1 MFILFIT
8 SLDNSISDLT
18 DVAGGPDGGPSFL
31 SKWMEWGGAGRG
43 PQTIQPSRSKL
54 ILTLARRNETDKAG
68 SRSLM
73 RRGEVD
79 IR

>member
-1 MFILFIT
+1 MVDQVS
-8 SLDNSISDLT
+8 SLNGWN
-18 DVAGGPDGGPSFL
+18 GGGT
-31 SKWMEWGGAGRG
+31 AGRG

-54 ILTLARRNETDKAG
+54 ILTLARINETDKAE

-73 RRGEVD
+73 RRGVVD

>member
-1 MFILFIT
+1 MVDQV
-8 SLDNSISDLT
+8 SSIN
-18 DVAGGPDGGPSFL
+18 GWNG
-31 SKWMEWGGAGRG
+31 GGAGRG

-54 ILTLARRNETDKAG
+54 ILTLARRNETDKAR

-73 RRGEVD
+73 RRGVVD

>member
-1 MFILFIT
+1 MVDQV
-8 SLDNSISDLT
+8 SSINGWNEG
-18 DVAGGPDGGPSFL
+18 A
-31 SKWMEWGGAGRG
+31 AGRG

-73 RRGEVD
+73 RRGVVD

>member
-1 MFILFIT
+1 MVDQV
-8 SLDNSISDLT
+8 SSIN
-18 DVAGGPDGGPSFL
+18 GWNG
-31 SKWMEWGGAGRG
+31 GGAGRG

-54 ILTLARRNETDKAG
+54 ILTLARRNETDKAR

-73 RRGEVD
+73 RRGVD